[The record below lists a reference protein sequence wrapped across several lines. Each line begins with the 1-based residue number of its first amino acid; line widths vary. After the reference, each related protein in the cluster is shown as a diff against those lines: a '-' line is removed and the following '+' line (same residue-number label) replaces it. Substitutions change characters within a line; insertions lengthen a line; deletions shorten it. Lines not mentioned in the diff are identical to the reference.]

1 MFEGLFILGLL
12 VIAILTCLRCVRL
25 ECRALKAETEIVD
38 LQIKVEELQAAQPS
52 REALIV
58 LGLLVGTCE
67 ADGPFRTPNGSPF
80 WRKAPVEVFVRDS
93 EMNLKR
99 IS

>member
-1 MFEGLFILGLL
+1 MLGLFILGLL
-12 VIAILTCLRCVRL
+12 VGLIGTIRRCVQF
-25 ECRALKAETEIVD
+25 ECRALDAESAIVGI
-38 LQIKVEELQAAQPS
+38 QIKVEALEAAQPS

-80 WRKAPVEVFVRDS
+80 WDKAPVEVYVRNPD
-93 EMNLKR
+93 MNLVK